1 MVELTAK
8 NTFEVET
15 QEKMDIVFVGHVDH
29 GKSTVIGRL
38 LADTGTLPEGKLEQV
53 RESCDRNSK
62 PFEYAYLIDAL
73 KDERAQSITIDS
85 ARVFFKSQKRHYI
98 IIDAPGHIEFIKNMV
113 TGASRAEAAVLVID
127 ALEGIQE
134 NSRRHGYLLWM
145 LGIKQIVVL
154 VNKMDLVDYKQEV
167 FDSISAEFS
176 RFLGEIGVQ
185 PLCYIPVSGRMGDNV
200 AALSENTPWYDGY
213 TVLTALDS
221 FEKAKPLTDKPF
233 RMPVQD
239 IYKFTLFGDD
249 RRIVAGTISS
259 GTLRVG
265 DELVFYPSGKSST
278 VKTIETF
285 SAPVKEKAS
294 SGEAIGFTLAEQI
307 YIRRGQ
313 IAARADEPAPQVA
326 TRLRVSL
333 FWLGKHPMLPKKQ
346 YILKLGT
353 ARVKAQIE
361 TIHRII
367 DASDYSTINNKNQ
380 IEHHD
385 VAECTLVLSHPLALD
400 LSETMTDTSRFV
412 IVDDYEIW
420 GGGIVLEA
428 MRDESAELLEEV
440 VTRDRKWVKTNVTMS
455 QRAERYN
462 QRPTLLIVTGQKG
475 AGRKRF
481 ASTLERQL
489 FEGGKYVYY
498 LGIGSFLYGVGAD
511 LKRQNPADNWHE
523 HIRRMAEAA
532 HLFLDAG
539 MILIMTA
546 VELTQDDLKVFK
558 TIINPNQI
566 ETIWIGDPVTT
577 DINYDLQVMGGEENV
592 ERSVIQV
599 KRMLQDHGIIF
610 SP

>member
-1 MVELTAK
+1 MVEAIVE
-8 NTFEVET
+8 NNFEVET

-53 RESCDRNSK
+53 RESCERNSK

-167 FDSISAEFS
+167 FDSICAEYNG
-176 RFLGEIGVQ
+176 FLREIGVQ

-200 AALSENTPWYDGY
+200 ASLSENTPWYEGY

-239 IYKFTLFGDD
+239 IYKFTLFGDN
-249 RRIVAGTISS
+249 RRIVAGTVSS
-259 GTLRVG
+259 GTMRVG
-265 DELVFYPSGKSST
+265 DELVFYPSGKSSI
-278 VKTIETF
+278 VKSIETF
-285 SAPVKEKAS
+285 SAPVKDKAS
-294 SGEAIGFTLAEQI
+294 SGEAIGFTLNEQI

-313 IAARADEPAPQVA
+313 IAARADEPAPKVA

-367 DASDYSTINNKNQ
+367 DASDYSTLNDKNQ

-385 VAECTLVLSHPLALD
+385 VAECTLALSHPLAVD

-428 MRDESAELLEEV
+428 IEDESAELLEEV
-440 VTRDRKWVKTNVTMS
+440 VNRDRKWIKSTVTMS

-475 AGRKRF
+475 IGRKPF

-489 FEGGKYVYY
+489 FENGKYVYY

-511 LKRQNPADNWHE
+511 LKRQNPGDNWHE

-566 ETIWIGDPVTT
+566 ETIWIGDQVTT
-577 DINYDLQVMGGEENV
+577 DINYDLQVMGGEENL
-592 ERSVIQV
+592 ERSVVQV

>member
-1 MVELTAK
+1 MVDAIVG
-8 NTFEVET
+8 NTFEVEI

-53 RESCDRNSK
+53 RESCERNSK

-154 VNKMDLVDYKQEV
+154 VNKMDLVGYKQEV
-167 FDSISAEFS
+167 FDSICAEYNQ
-176 RFLGEIGVQ
+176 FLGEIGVQ

-200 AALSENTPWYDGY
+200 AALSENTPWYDGF

-233 RMPVQD
+233 RLPVQD

-249 RRIVAGTISS
+249 RRIVSGTVSS
-259 GTLRVG
+259 GTMRVG
-265 DELVFYPSGKSST
+265 DELVFYPSGKSSV
-278 VKTIETF
+278 VKSIETF
-285 SAPVKEKAS
+285 SAPVKDKAF
-294 SGEAIGFTLAEQI
+294 SGEAIGFTLNEQI

-313 IAARADEPAPQVA
+313 IAARADEPAPKVA

-333 FWLGKHPMLPKKQ
+333 FWLGKHPMISKKQ

-353 ARVKAQIE
+353 ARVKVQIE

-367 DASDYSTINNKNQ
+367 DASDYSTLNDKNQ

-385 VAECTLVLSHPLALD
+385 VAECTLTLSHPLALD

-428 MRDESAELLEEV
+428 IKDENTELLEEV
-440 VTRDRKWVKTNVTMS
+440 VTRDRKWVKTTVTMS

-475 AGRKRF
+475 MGRKRF
-481 ASTLERQL
+481 ASLLERQL

-511 LKRQNPADNWHE
+511 LKRQNPGDNWQE

-532 HLFLDAG
+532 HLFLDSG

-546 VELTQDDLKVFK
+546 VELTQDDLKVFN

-566 ETIWIGDPVTT
+566 ETIWIGDQVTT
-577 DINYDLQVMGGEENV
+577 DINYDLQVVGDEENV